1 MTETLDN
8 IIKQIDENIT
18 ALNSNQLNIKDSL
31 ILLKETTN
39 LLSSANDIIISK
51 HNTINEES
59 NSLILTN
66 SLEKYYNNLS
76 IKKKIISGFTEKY
89 KKLIEGK
96 EFLEKNEEIDSD
108 DENDSLIKKG
118 KRSIQ
123 LEYIMDKNEELINRG
138 YKGLEDIQNDMGEI
152 KNSVNKQGQNITTLE
167 NGSIQNEH
175 MAKNA
180 NGVIDEIL
188 SNQNCSKILLGIINI
203 LLFVLI
209 LATIIYKILWIYKYL
224 IKFLNNYLF

>member
-152 KNSVNKQGQNITTLE
+152 KNSVNKQGQNINTLE
-167 NGSIQNEH
+167 KIV
-175 MAKNA
+175 K
-180 NGVIDEIL
+180 L
-188 SNQNCSKILLGIINI
+188 SPTS
-203 LLFVLI
+203 
-209 LATIIYKILWIYKYL
+209 
-224 IKFLNNYLF
+224 